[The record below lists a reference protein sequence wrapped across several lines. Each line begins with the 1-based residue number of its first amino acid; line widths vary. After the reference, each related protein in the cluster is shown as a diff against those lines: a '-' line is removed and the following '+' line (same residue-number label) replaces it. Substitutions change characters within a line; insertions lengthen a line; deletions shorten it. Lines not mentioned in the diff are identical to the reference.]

1 MDGLLEENRILRRNL
16 KRAKQV
22 LEEKDNEVRAKQ
34 KYDAEREKAGLAG
47 RNSDADSHSFRDTD
61 AVSMASV
68 SAVGGYGSVK
78 VDIKKVEMINANVL
92 QILTSKTPFEAMLQL
107 TKTFKQALKNVSRCT
122 VFIINRYLQAYVF
135 KGQGH

>member
-1 MDGLLEENRILRRNL
+1 
-16 KRAKQV
+16 
-22 LEEKDNEVRAKQ
+22 
-34 KYDAEREKAGLAG
+34 
-47 RNSDADSHSFRDTD
+47 
-61 AVSMASV
+61 MASV